1 MLSFSKI
8 WHDYFSCMVK
18 LCTDS
23 CMQLETF
30 NENKK
35 KNVLL
40 KYKDMRIKAASEIKK
55 MWFNLGWKKN
65 KLYNLKIE

>member
-1 MLSFSKI
+1 
-8 WHDYFSCMVK
+8 MVK
-18 LCTDS
+18 LCTDA

-35 KNVLL
+35 KNVLS

-55 MWFNLGWKKN
+55 MWFNLG
-65 KLYNLKIE
+65 

>member
-1 MLSFSKI
+1 
-8 WHDYFSCMVK
+8 MVM
-18 LCTDS
+18 LCTDP

-35 KNVLL
+35 KNVLA

-55 MWFNLGWKKN
+55 MWFNLSKSSSLLVKMSKN
-65 KLYNLKIE
+65 APLKTK